1 MDYEQYTI
9 NETPVEE
16 ETETKNEIVPV
27 ETEEPEEKK
36 SGNTAA
42 GVAIGALLTIGIF
55 AAAKG
60 VKRAKKVIKHVKAK
74 AAAKK
79 AEAHEDDEWED
90 EPDEDE
96 VVVEETTEKKPEKK

>member
-16 ETETKNEIVPV
+16 ETKNEIVPV

-60 VKRAKKVIKHVKAK
+60 VKRAIKHVKAK

-90 EPDEDE
+90 EPIEDE

>member
-9 NETPVEE
+9 NEAPVEE
-16 ETETKNEIVPV
+16 ETKNEIVPV

-55 AAAKG
+55 AAVNG
-60 VKRAKKVIKHVKAK
+60 AKKVIKHVKAK

-79 AEAHEDDEWED
+79 AKESEDNEWED

-96 VVVEETTEKKPEKK
+96 KVIVLNEPEKKPENK

>member
-9 NETPVEE
+9 DETPVEE
-16 ETETKNEIVPV
+16 ETKNEIVPV

-42 GVAIGALLTIGIF
+42 GVAIGALLTIGVF
-55 AAAKG
+55 AAVSG
-60 VKRAKKVIKHVKAK
+60 AKKVIKHVKAK

-79 AEAHEDDEWED
+79 AEANEDDEWED

-96 VVVEETTEKKPEKK
+96 VIVEETTAEKKPEKK

>member
-42 GVAIGALLTIGIF
+42 GVAIGALLTIGVF
-55 AAAKG
+55 AAVNG
-60 VKRAKKVIKHVKAK
+60 AKKVIKHVKAK
-74 AAAKK
+74 AAKK
-79 AEAHEDDEWED
+79 AKESEDDERED

-96 VVVEETTEKKPEKK
+96 KVIVLNEPEKKPEKK

>member
-27 ETEEPEEKK
+27 TEEPEEKK

-60 VKRAKKVIKHVKAK
+60 VKRAIKHVKAK
-74 AAAKK
+74 TAAKK

-96 VVVEETTEKKPEKK
+96 VVLEETTEKKPEKK

>member
-27 ETEEPEEKK
+27 TEEPEEKK

-42 GVAIGALLTIGIF
+42 GVAIGALLTIGVF
-55 AAAKG
+55 AAVSG
-60 VKRAKKVIKHVKAK
+60 AKKVIKHVKAK
-74 AAAKK
+74 AAKK

-96 VVVEETTEKKPEKK
+96 VVLEETTEKKPEKK

>member
-9 NETPVEE
+9 DETPVEE
-16 ETETKNEIVPV
+16 ETKNEIVPV

-60 VKRAKKVIKHVKAK
+60 VKRAIKHVKAK

-90 EPDEDE
+90 EPIEDE

>member
-9 NETPVEE
+9 DETPVEE
-16 ETETKNEIVPV
+16 ETENEIVPV

-42 GVAIGALLTIGIF
+42 GVAIGALLTIGVF

-60 VKRAKKVIKHVKAK
+60 VKRAIKHVKAK
-74 AAAKK
+74 TAAKK

-96 VVVEETTEKKPEKK
+96 VVLEETTEKKPEKK

>member
-16 ETETKNEIVPV
+16 ETKNEIVPV

-42 GVAIGALLTIGIF
+42 GVAIGALLTIGVF
-55 AAAKG
+55 AAVNG
-60 VKRAKKVIKHVKAK
+60 AKKVIKHVKAK

-96 VVVEETTEKKPEKK
+96 VVLEETTEKKPEKK

>member
-55 AAAKG
+55 AAVQGAKR
-60 VKRAKKVIKHVKAK
+60 VVKHVKAK

-79 AEAHEDDEWED
+79 AKEYEDDEWED
-90 EPDEDE
+90 EPNEDE

>member
-16 ETETKNEIVPV
+16 ETKNEIVPV

-55 AAAKG
+55 AAVSG
-60 VKRAKKVIKHVKAK
+60 AKKVIKHVKAK
-74 AAAKK
+74 ATKK

-90 EPDEDE
+90 EPNEDE

>member
-16 ETETKNEIVPV
+16 ETKNEIVPV

-42 GVAIGALLTIGIF
+42 GVAIGALLTIGVF
-55 AAAKG
+55 AAVSG
-60 VKRAKKVIKHVKAK
+60 AKKVIKHVKAK
-74 AAAKK
+74 TAAKK

-96 VVVEETTEKKPEKK
+96 VVLEETTEKKPEKK

>member
-16 ETETKNEIVPV
+16 ETKNEIVPV

-60 VKRAKKVIKHVKAK
+60 VKRAIKHVKAK
-74 AAAKK
+74 AEAKK
-79 AEAHEDDEWED
+79 AEVHEDDEWED
-90 EPDEDE
+90 EPIEDE
-96 VVVEETTEKKPEKK
+96 AVVEETTEKKPEKK

>member
-16 ETETKNEIVPV
+16 ETKNEIVPV

-60 VKRAKKVIKHVKAK
+60 VKRAIKHVKAK
-74 AAAKK
+74 ATKK

-96 VVVEETTEKKPEKK
+96 VVLEETTEKKPEKK

>member
-27 ETEEPEEKK
+27 TEEPEEKK

-42 GVAIGALLTIGIF
+42 GVAIGALLTIGVF
-55 AAAKG
+55 AAVSG
-60 VKRAKKVIKHVKAK
+60 AKKVIKHVKAK
-74 AAAKK
+74 TAAKK
-79 AEAHEDDEWED
+79 AEVHEDDEWED

-96 VVVEETTEKKPEKK
+96 VVLEETTEKKPEKK

>member
-9 NETPVEE
+9 DETPVEE
-16 ETETKNEIVPV
+16 ETKNEIVPV

-42 GVAIGALLTIGIF
+42 GVAIGALLTIGVF
-55 AAAKG
+55 AAVSG
-60 VKRAKKVIKHVKAK
+60 AKKVIKHVKAK
-74 AAAKK
+74 TAAKK

-90 EPDEDE
+90 EPDKDE
-96 VVVEETTEKKPEKK
+96 VVLEETTEKKPEKK

>member
-55 AAAKG
+55 AAVSG
-60 VKRAKKVIKHVKAK
+60 AKKVIKHVKAK
-74 AAAKK
+74 AAKK

-96 VVVEETTEKKPEKK
+96 VVVEEATEKKPEKK

>member
-16 ETETKNEIVPV
+16 ETKNEIVPV

-60 VKRAKKVIKHVKAK
+60 VKRAIKHVKAK
-74 AAAKK
+74 ADAKK
-79 AEAHEDDEWED
+79 AEVHEDDEWED
-90 EPDEDE
+90 EPDEDD
-96 VVVEETTEKKPEKK
+96 VVLEETTEKKPEKK

>member
-16 ETETKNEIVPV
+16 ETKNEIVPV

-55 AAAKG
+55 AAVNG
-60 VKRAKKVIKHVKAK
+60 AKKVIKHVKAK

-79 AEAHEDDEWED
+79 AKESEDDEWEND
-90 EPDEDE
+90 LDEDE
-96 VVVEETTEKKPEKK
+96 KVIVLNEPEKKPENK

>member
-16 ETETKNEIVPV
+16 ETKNEIVPV

-60 VKRAKKVIKHVKAK
+60 VKRAIKHVKAK

-79 AEAHEDDEWED
+79 AEVHEDDEWED

>member
-36 SGNTAA
+36 SGNTGA
-42 GVAIGALLTIGIF
+42 GIAIGALLTVGIM
-55 AAAKG
+55 AAIQG
-60 VKRAKKVIKHVKAK
+60 VKKVVKHRKSK

-96 VVVEETTEKKPEKK
+96 VVLEETTEKKPEKK

>member
-16 ETETKNEIVPV
+16 ETKNEIVPV

-60 VKRAKKVIKHVKAK
+60 VKRAIKHVKAK
-74 AAAKK
+74 AEAKK
-79 AEAHEDDEWED
+79 AEAHVDDEWED
-90 EPDEDE
+90 EPIEDED
-96 VVVEETTEKKPEKK
+96 VVEETTEKKPEKK

>member
-55 AAAKG
+55 AAVSG
-60 VKRAKKVIKHVKAK
+60 AKKVIKHVKAK
-74 AAAKK
+74 AAKK

-96 VVVEETTEKKPEKK
+96 VVLEETTEKKPEKK

>member
-9 NETPVEE
+9 NEAPVEE
-16 ETETKNEIVPV
+16 ETKNEIVPI

-60 VKRAKKVIKHVKAK
+60 VKRAIKHVKAK

-79 AEAHEDDEWED
+79 AKESEDDEWED
-90 EPDEDE
+90 EPIEDE
-96 VVVEETTEKKPEKK
+96 KVIVLNEPEKKPENK

>member
-16 ETETKNEIVPV
+16 ETKNEIVPV

-60 VKRAKKVIKHVKAK
+60 VKRAIKHVKAK

-79 AEAHEDDEWED
+79 AEESEDDEWED
-90 EPDEDE
+90 EPDDDE
-96 VVVEETTEKKPEKK
+96 VVLEEATEKKPEKK

>member
-16 ETETKNEIVPV
+16 ETKNEIVPV

-42 GVAIGALLTIGIF
+42 GVAIGALLTIGVF
-55 AAAKG
+55 AAVSG
-60 VKRAKKVIKHVKAK
+60 AKKVIKHVKAK
-74 AAAKK
+74 AAKK

-90 EPDEDE
+90 EPDDDE
-96 VVVEETTEKKPEKK
+96 VVLEEATEKKPEKK

>member
-16 ETETKNEIVPV
+16 ETKNEIVPV

-55 AAAKG
+55 AAVQGAKR
-60 VKRAKKVIKHVKAK
+60 VVKHVKAK
-74 AAAKK
+74 AAKK

-96 VVVEETTEKKPEKK
+96 VVLEETTEKKPEKK

>member
-16 ETETKNEIVPV
+16 ETKNEIVPV

-55 AAAKG
+55 AAVSG
-60 VKRAKKVIKHVKAK
+60 AKKVIKHVKAK
-74 AAAKK
+74 AAKK
-79 AEAHEDDEWED
+79 AKESEDDEWED

-96 VVVEETTEKKPEKK
+96 VVLEETTEKKPEKK

>member
-16 ETETKNEIVPV
+16 ETKNEIVPV

-42 GVAIGALLTIGIF
+42 GVAIGALLTIGVF
-55 AAAKG
+55 AAVSG
-60 VKRAKKVIKHVKAK
+60 AKKVIKHVKAK
-74 AAAKK
+74 AAKK
-79 AEAHEDDEWED
+79 AKESEDDERED
-90 EPDEDE
+90 EPIEDE
-96 VVVEETTEKKPEKK
+96 VVLEETTEKKPEKK

>member
-9 NETPVEE
+9 DETPVEE
-16 ETETKNEIVPV
+16 ETKNEIVPV

-60 VKRAKKVIKHVKAK
+60 VKRAIKHVKAK
-74 AAAKK
+74 VEAKK
-79 AEAHEDDEWED
+79 AEVHEDDEWED

>member
-16 ETETKNEIVPV
+16 ETKNEIVPI

-55 AAAKG
+55 AAVNG
-60 VKRAKKVIKHVKAK
+60 AKKAIKHVKAK

-79 AEAHEDDEWED
+79 AKESEDEWED
-90 EPDEDE
+90 EPIEDE
-96 VVVEETTEKKPEKK
+96 KVIVLNEPEKKPENK

>member
-16 ETETKNEIVPV
+16 ETKNEIVPV

-55 AAAKG
+55 AAVNG
-60 VKRAKKVIKHVKAK
+60 AKKVIKHVKTK

-79 AEAHEDDEWED
+79 AKESEDDEWED

>member
-16 ETETKNEIVPV
+16 ETKNEIVPV

-60 VKRAKKVIKHVKAK
+60 VKRAIKHVKAK
-74 AAAKK
+74 AAKK

-96 VVVEETTEKKPEKK
+96 VVVEEATEKKPEKK

>member
-42 GVAIGALLTIGIF
+42 GVAIGALLTIGVF
-55 AAAKG
+55 AAVSG
-60 VKRAKKVIKHVKAK
+60 AKKVIKHVKAK
-74 AAAKK
+74 ATKK
-79 AEAHEDDEWED
+79 AKESEDDEWED

-96 VVVEETTEKKPEKK
+96 VVLEETTEKKPEKK

>member
-42 GVAIGALLTIGIF
+42 GVAIGALLTIGIC

-60 VKRAKKVIKHVKAK
+60 VKRAIKHVKAK

-96 VVVEETTEKKPEKK
+96 AVVEETTEKKPEKK

>member
-9 NETPVEE
+9 NEAPVEE
-16 ETETKNEIVPV
+16 ETKNEIVPV

-60 VKRAKKVIKHVKAK
+60 VKRAIKHVKAK

-96 VVVEETTEKKPEKK
+96 VVLEETTEKKPEKK

>member
-60 VKRAKKVIKHVKAK
+60 VKRAIKHVKAK

-79 AEAHEDDEWED
+79 AKESEDDEWED
-90 EPDEDE
+90 EPIEDE
-96 VVVEETTEKKPEKK
+96 KVIVLNEPAKEPEKK

>member
-16 ETETKNEIVPV
+16 ETKNEIVPV

-60 VKRAKKVIKHVKAK
+60 VKRAIKHVKAK

-79 AEAHEDDEWED
+79 VEAHEDDEWED

-96 VVVEETTEKKPEKK
+96 VVLEETTEKKPEKK

>member
-16 ETETKNEIVPV
+16 ETKNEIVPV

-55 AAAKG
+55 AAVNGA
-60 VKRAKKVIKHVKAK
+60 KRAIKHVKAK

-79 AEAHEDDEWED
+79 AKESEDDEWED
-90 EPDEDE
+90 EPIEDE
-96 VVVEETTEKKPEKK
+96 KVIVLNEPEKKPENK